1 MGEVAIVLAGGLG
14 TRIRALHPEVPKPMI
29 RVGGKPF
36 LEWQLRWLKREGIEE
51 TVLSAGYR
59 AEVLRGYFTEPRVEG
74 MKVRC
79 VVEEA
84 PRGTAGAARYAVQ
97 EVAAAWCVVCNGD
110 SLCPAGLGPIRAA
123 GARDD
128 ADVVLLVSEVSD
140 ARDYGTVQV
149 DEQGCVTGFVEKGV
163 AAGPGL
169 VNAGVYYMR
178 TAWLRGL
185 PERIPL
191 SFEREVFPGMGRG
204 RLRAVCTATP
214 FMDIGVPERLAQA
227 ETFVST
233 WLADEVT
240 RGGV

>member
-1 MGEVAIVLAGGLG
+1 
-14 TRIRALHPEVPKPMI
+14 
-29 RVGGKPF
+29 
-36 LEWQLRWLKREGIEE
+36 
-51 TVLSAGYR
+51 
-59 AEVLRGYFTEPRVEG
+59 
-74 MKVRC
+74 
-79 VVEEA
+79 
-84 PRGTAGAARYAVQ
+84 
-97 EVAAAWCVVCNGD
+97 
-110 SLCPAGLGPIRAA
+110 
-123 GARDD
+123 
-128 ADVVLLVSEVSD
+128 
-140 ARDYGTVQV
+140 
-149 DEQGCVTGFVEKGV
+149 
-163 AAGPGL
+163 
-169 VNAGVYYMR
+169 VYYMR